1 MDIKVIP
8 WFIVLF
14 ANMKFIINIFE
25 QVDSFSEGYNFS
37 RILGQ
42 GYKHFNFGKDCQV
55 ALCGGPTNLHSPQ
68 QWGK

>member
-42 GYKHFNFGKDCQV
+42 GYKH
-55 ALCGGPTNLHSPQ
+55 S
-68 QWGK
+68 